1 MGDPI
6 MASTRSAASPRHAS
20 VENISMNDATRP
32 ELTVVDISAV
42 TDAADIDATESDDD
56 TVDLVMM
63 ELLRRHV
70 PLSLLVDLAYPEGP
84 HSREILAAEAP

>member
-1 MGDPI
+1 
-6 MASTRSAASPRHAS
+6 
-20 VENISMNDATRP
+20 MNDATRP
-32 ELTVVDISAV
+32 ELTVVDLSAV
-42 TDAADIDATESDDD
+42 TDAADIDATESDD